1 MNKFFYELPLDSYY
15 EPKLVKIIHSKKTD
29 WIKYF
34 NFDAT
39 LVFPDIL
46 TRDPFYNWLFR
57 NHLFKAGILRL
68 PPHTIYNWHKDSNR
82 GVCVNYLINH
92 NSNNDH
98 CFFRDKQE
106 VAHTITELYY
116 TPGTRFLFNNQEEHM
131 VINLDTTRY
140 LLTVEF
146 IEDKNKL
153 TYRQL
158 LDEIKEEYEPI
169 QKR

>member
-1 MNKFFYELPLDSYY
+1 
-15 EPKLVKIIHSKKTD
+15 
-29 WIKYF
+29 
-34 NFDAT
+34 
-39 LVFPDIL
+39 
-46 TRDPFYNWLFR
+46 
-57 NHLFKAGILRL
+57 
-68 PPHTIYNWHKDSNR
+68 
-82 GVCVNYLINH
+82 
-92 NSNNDH
+92 
-98 CFFRDKQE
+98 

-169 QKR
+169 QKG